1 MLNPNVLT
9 DKGLGLWKTM
19 NFGMMNANRQTMS
32 FFGSRGRGLLIM
44 RILRVL
50 LPALALAIF
59 AASAWGDGLPDPTI
73 VVQPGR
79 GSEATDAGAS
89 AADPIFVT
97 DGSITDW
104 LLDSSAYENNTAS
117 NDINSNVLFVEVTP
131 AAGESEATFLA
142 EVFNCATD
150 PPTTTSCGFVAA
162 QGISGESLVYP
173 AVEVAF
179 AGPFYYGEDIT
190 ISVPEPRTAL
200 LLFVGLAFLVA
211 FGLKKRQ
218 AILA

>member
-1 MLNPNVLT
+1 
-9 DKGLGLWKTM
+9 
-19 NFGMMNANRQTMS
+19 MMNAAHQAMS
-32 FFGSRGRGLLIM
+32 FFGSGGRGLLTM
-44 RILRVL
+44 SILKVL
-50 LPALALAIF
+50 LPTLALAMF
-59 AASAWGDGLPDPTI
+59 TASAWGDGVPDPT
-73 VVQPGR
+73 VRVQQGN
-79 GSEATDAGAS
+79 GSTPTDAGAS

-97 DGSITDW
+97 DQSITNW
-104 LLDSSAYENNTAS
+104 LLDSSAYENNTAT
-117 NDINSNVLFVEVTP
+117 NDTNSNELFVEVIP
-131 AAGESEATFLA
+131 AEGESAATFLS

-173 AVEVAF
+173 AVEVEF
-179 AGPFYYGEDIT
+179 SGPFYYGEDIT

-200 LLFVGLAFLVA
+200 LLFVGLVLLVA